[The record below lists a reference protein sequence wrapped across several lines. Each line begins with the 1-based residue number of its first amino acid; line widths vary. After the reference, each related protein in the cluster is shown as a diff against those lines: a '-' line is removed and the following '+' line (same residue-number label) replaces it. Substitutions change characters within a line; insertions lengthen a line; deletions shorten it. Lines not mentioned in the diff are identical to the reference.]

1 MLRLVLP
8 DAGPLI
14 SLGLIDRL
22 DLLDRFDCAIV
33 VTDMVRYELERGGEG
48 APDKPALDRWFS
60 KAGNRIQSIETTYG
74 LMYQALPPD
83 VQRRIRLTTDAG
95 ENSIREFS
103 DHARHTL
110 SREDQILILYEDGKV
125 PTNDFGPQAHLVH
138 TFAFLSALENMGV
151 IQSADALREAI
162 HRKRRSLARDLF
174 DRPAVDAGDESW
186 TQNYDTQ
193 PGGSGM

>member
-8 DAGPLI
+8 DAGPL
-14 SLGLIDRL
+14 LGLIDRL
-22 DLLDRFDCAIV
+22 DLLESFDCAIV

-60 KAGNRIQSIETTYG
+60 KAGNRMQSIETTYG

-95 ENSIREFS
+95 ENSNREFS

-110 SREDQILILYEDGKV
+110 S
-125 PTNDFGPQAHLVH
+125 
-138 TFAFLSALENMGV
+138 
-151 IQSADALREAI
+151 
-162 HRKRRSLARDLF
+162 
-174 DRPAVDAGDESW
+174 
-186 TQNYDTQ
+186 
-193 PGGSGM
+193 